1 MAIPDAVLGLPS
13 GMEKT
18 RASAELLPSPR
29 PSAPAGKMQKF
40 HIRVALSGTGRQHT

>member
-13 GMEKT
+13 AMEKT
-18 RASAELLPSPR
+18 RASAELSPR